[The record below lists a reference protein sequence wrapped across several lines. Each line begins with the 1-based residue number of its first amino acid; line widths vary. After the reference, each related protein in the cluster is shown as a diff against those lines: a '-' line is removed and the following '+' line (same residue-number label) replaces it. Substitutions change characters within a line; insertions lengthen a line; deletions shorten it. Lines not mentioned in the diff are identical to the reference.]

1 MPTIKQNLTVQQ
13 KRKMRVRS
21 KLHGTATRPR
31 VSIERT
37 NKYIYIQAINDDA
50 GVTLTASSDIALR
63 KAGKKAGT
71 KTETAALAA
80 AELASAL
87 KKQKISAVV
96 FDRGQYRYHGR
107 VSKVAEILREKG
119 IEV

>member
-1 MPTIKQNLTVQQ
+1 MPTIKHHLTKPQ

-21 KLHGTATRPR
+21 KMHGTAARPR
-31 VSIERT
+31 VSVERT

-50 GVTLTASSDIALR
+50 GVTLASASDKTLR
-63 KAGKKAGT
+63 AGGKKVGT
-71 KTETAALAA
+71 KTETAAQAA
-80 AELASAL
+80 AELAAAL

-96 FDRGQYRYHGR
+96 FDRGQYKYHGR
-107 VSKVAEILREKG
+107 VSTVAQTLREKG